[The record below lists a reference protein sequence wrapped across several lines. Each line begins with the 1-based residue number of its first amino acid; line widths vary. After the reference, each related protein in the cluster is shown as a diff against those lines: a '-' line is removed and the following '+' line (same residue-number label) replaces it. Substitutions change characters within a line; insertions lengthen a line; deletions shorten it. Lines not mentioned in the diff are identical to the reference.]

1 MRKALGR
8 GLDSLIKQTIKDVS
22 VENTTQETAQ
32 PIISKTENV
41 QTEIKV
47 GEIQNISVNKII
59 ANRFQPRQN
68 FNQES
73 LKELAESIKKHGI
86 VQPIG
91 VTYDAGLDKYEI
103 ILGERRFRASKLA
116 GLTEVKAIIHKSIDD
131 KEKCAL
137 ALIENIQREDLSP
150 IETANG
156 YKNLINQF
164 GVMQKEL
171 SEYCNK
177 SSSSISNTLRLLELE
192 PYIQKAINKG
202 SLSEG
207 HGRALLMVPAGF
219 REHIFLKAR
228 DRQLSVRQTEELARH
243 ALTPKLKVKPKK
255 SVDILDFENSLQ
267 ELLGNKVEIK
277 SGKKKGCGK
286 LILHYSS
293 YDDLEKMTDRL
304 RNN

>member
-8 GLDSLIKQTIKDVS
+8 GLDSLIKQTTKEVS
-22 VENTTQETAQ
+22 TESVTVASPTKNITEKTSDTN
-32 PIISKTENV
+32 ISAGN
-41 QTEIKV
+41 
-47 GEIQNISVNKII
+47 IQNISIDKII

-73 LKELAESIKKHGI
+73 LKELAESIKKHGV

-91 VTYDAGLDKYEI
+91 VTFDAGLDKYEI

-116 GLTEVKAIIHKSIDD
+116 GLTEIKAIIHPNIDD

-164 GVMQKEL
+164 GIMQKDL

-192 PYIQKAINKG
+192 QYIQKAINKG

-207 HGRALLMVPAGF
+207 HGRALLMIPAGF
-219 REHIFLKAR
+219 REQVFLKAR
-228 DRQLSVRQTEELARH
+228 DRQLSVRQTEELSRNV
-243 ALTPKLKVKPKK
+243 LKPKLKSKPKK
-255 SVDILDFENSLQ
+255 SADILDFENNLQ
-267 ELLGNKVEIK
+267 ILLGNKVEIK

-286 LILHYSS
+286 LILHYSN
-293 YDDLEKMTDRL
+293 YDELEKFTNKL
-304 RNN
+304 KK